1 MKRIALT
8 GGIGSGKSTAAL
20 RLRELGATVIDADQL
35 ARDVVAVGTPGLAA
49 VIARFGPE
57 MLTSDGA
64 LDRAKLG
71 RLVFTDPAALQDLNG
86 IVHPLVRERSAAM
99 IAAIPEDGVLVYDVA
114 LLVESAGPDPISYD
128 DVLVVETPLETRIE
142 RLAGRGL
149 SEDEARSRMA
159 AQASD
164 EERRAVATVVLDN
177 AGTREEL
184 FAQVDA
190 AWEKVGGSS
199 PQPS

>member
-1 MKRIALT
+1 MRRIALT

-35 ARDVVAVGTPGLAA
+35 ARDVVAVGTPGLDA

-57 MLTSDGA
+57 MLGADGA

-86 IVHPLVRERSAAM
+86 IVHPLVRELSAAM

-190 AWEKVGGSS
+190 AWAKVGGSS
-199 PQPS
+199 SQQG